1 MSQAS
6 VPVSVPLGL
15 FLGGSTLPPQAGM
28 AVSLLQVLGV
38 SPAKGVWGYGPT
50 GMLGVYSRVS
60 EAPLLPA
67 APQVVTT
74 L

>member
-1 MSQAS
+1 MRA
-6 VPVSVPLGL
+6 PLRP

-28 AVSLLQVLGV
+28 AVSLLQVPRV
-38 SPAKGVWGYGPT
+38 SPAKEVWGHGPS
-50 GMLGVYSRVS
+50 GMLGVSRVS

-67 APQVVTT
+67 ALQVVTM